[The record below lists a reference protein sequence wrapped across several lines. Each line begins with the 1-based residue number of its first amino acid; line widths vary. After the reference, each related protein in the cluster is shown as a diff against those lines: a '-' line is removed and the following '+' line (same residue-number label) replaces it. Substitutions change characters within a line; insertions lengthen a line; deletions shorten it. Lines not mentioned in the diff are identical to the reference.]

1 MAALLILVSTV
12 THLAESLF
20 IKHYNTKHSKGGF
33 LFTAFVSFFSMLF
46 FLLTDRGG
54 FQVPRELWIYA
65 IAAGVLYCSA
75 SFLTY
80 VALQIGSYAM
90 SMLIL
95 SYSIVLSIGYGIIF
109 LKEQVTLFTC
119 IGLALMLVSIYLVR
133 ASKKE
138 TDKKK
143 ASFKWVICIGIAAM
157 GSGLFGVVQ
166 RMQQLRFDNVC
177 TNEFMVI
184 ALSFSGCVLFLI
196 GLKQN
201 HKDLQYV
208 LKNGLLWTAGA
219 GISNGLTNAM
229 VVFLYTL
236 MPISLSSPIRVG
248 VKILLSFVLSLLVF
262 KERFEKRQ
270 IVGVLFGTAALI
282 FLNIK

>member
-109 LKEQVTLFTC
+109 LKE
-119 IGLALMLVSIYLVR
+119 
-133 ASKKE
+133 
-138 TDKKK
+138 
-143 ASFKWVICIGIAAM
+143 
-157 GSGLFGVVQ
+157 
-166 RMQQLRFDNVC
+166 
-177 TNEFMVI
+177 
-184 ALSFSGCVLFLI
+184 
-196 GLKQN
+196 
-201 HKDLQYV
+201 
-208 LKNGLLWTAGA
+208 
-219 GISNGLTNAM
+219 
-229 VVFLYTL
+229 
-236 MPISLSSPIRVG
+236 
-248 VKILLSFVLSLLVF
+248 
-262 KERFEKRQ
+262 
-270 IVGVLFGTAALI
+270 
-282 FLNIK
+282 